1 MMQQD
6 MLARIREAEAQA
18 EEIRQGALLQ
28 ARNLVRDAQED
39 AQIQADLIIRQARAN
54 ARETQVQAEDRA
66 ALATDRKMKE
76 QQAADE
82 DFKTQAMAKMDQV
95 VAWVM
100 GRIVS

>member
-1 MMQQD
+1 MQQD

-39 AQIQADLIIRQARAN
+39 AQIQADLIIRQTRAN

-66 ALATDRKMKE
+66 AVATNKKMKE

-82 DFKTQAMAKMDQV
+82 DFKAQARARMDQV
-95 VAWVM
+95 VAWVV

>member
-1 MMQQD
+1 

-95 VAWVM
+95 VACVM